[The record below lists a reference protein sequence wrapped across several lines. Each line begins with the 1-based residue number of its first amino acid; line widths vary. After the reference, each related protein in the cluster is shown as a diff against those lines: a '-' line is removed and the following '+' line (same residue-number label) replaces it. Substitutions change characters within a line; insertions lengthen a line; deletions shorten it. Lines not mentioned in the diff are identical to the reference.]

1 MRDLI
6 ARALVSLLRMLLP
19 ARGKRRAV
27 PAPESATPP
36 RVICGPTTPI
46 PAHVLARS
54 IPSPWHH
61 RIGPWLL
68 ASEVEREAERT
79 LELLAIPER
88 WRAVEAATDGWDYP
102 YAYEGAPFPASAFT
116 APVLTAAG
124 VTA

>member
-1 MRDLI
+1 MRDSI
-6 ARALVSLLRMLLP
+6 ARALLWMLGLLLP

-27 PAPESATPP
+27 PVPAEPTTPL

-68 ASEVEREAERT
+68 AREAERT
-79 LELLAIPER
+79 LELHVIRER
-88 WRAVEAATDGWDYP
+88 RRAVVLATEGVDYP
-102 YAYEGAPFPASAFT
+102 YTYEGAPFPASAF
-116 APVLTAAG
+116 ADVG
-124 VTA
+124 VSA